1 MRLNRKTVLVALG
14 VMIIGSGALV
24 GTGAFSSV
32 EADRT
37 VDVST
42 SADRSALLQITEG
55 AGTSSGEI
63 FATANNELSLNQSNF
78 NTDAITT
85 CDKAVNVTNTGS
97 ESVTL
102 YIEDGDP
109 GIGEAL
115 FLNQSDGA
123 SIVGTGT
130 GAGVT
135 ISAGST
141 VELDV
146 VIDVRGDR
154 SINNIGSD
162 ITLVAEEGS

>member
-1 MRLNRKTVLVALG
+1 
-14 VMIIGSGALV
+14 MIIGSGALV

-42 SADRSALLQITEG
+42 ANDDNALLQITEG
-55 AGTSSGEI
+55 AGASSGEI
-63 FATANNELSLNQSNF
+63 FANANNELSLNQSNF

-85 CDKAVNVTNTGS
+85 FDNAVNVTNTGN

-102 YIEDGDP
+102 YVEDGDP
-109 GIGEAL
+109 GIGESL
-115 FLNQSDGA
+115 FLNKSDGT
-123 SIVGTGT
+123 SIVGTDTNT
-130 GAGVT
+130 GVEIT
-135 ISAGST
+135 AGSS

-154 SINNIGSD
+154 SINDIQSD
-162 ITLVAEEGS
+162 ITLVAEEGN